1 VATVPS
7 TSTLAPPALLQV
19 VDGRWLRRIVAID
32 LAAAVVGV
40 AMVLLIRVLV
50 VGTDAVLAA
59 AAVVAVAGMVMYSAV
74 GPARGLR
81 SGAVVFR
88 LAVANWVTAL
98 PMSVLAP
105 FSWPL
110 TVPAALIPAVLA
122 ATYTSGLRLWAYVS
136 ASMAVA
142 VTAASLGELRAGRGL
157 DTAVPIWLQQSI
169 LIGWTPVLG
178 VVVALIAHQNSARLH
193 SVLSATMAANRR
205 LDASRRELGRRAA
218 ALRRSR
224 SRIVTATER
233 ARRRIQR
240 DLHDGAQQRLVA
252 LAMRVGALR
261 DDPPTDPEEVRRH
274 LADIGAELRAVQ
286 AELRALAAGMYPAAL
301 AEAGPAAALRAA
313 VDGAPLPVRVRSGLS
328 IRHDPT
334 VEAAVYF
341 CCLEAVQNATKHA
354 GHGARVELEIAATAF
369 GIHFAVVDD
378 GVGFDPDGQPAG
390 LGMDDMHDRIA
401 DVGGWLEI
409 DSSPLRGTIV
419 RGRVPAGADA
429 HPPTAPPGDVSPPA
443 APPTGLASIA
453 ISAADARVSSDDQ
466 IMPTR
471 SDPASP
477 MTSMSN
483 VEVST

>member
-1 VATVPS
+1 MLDTDCAK
-7 TSTLAPPALLQV
+7 LL
-19 VDGRWLRRIVAID
+19 
-32 LAAAVVGV
+32 
-40 AMVLLIRVLV
+40 
-50 VGTDAVLAA
+50 
-59 AAVVAVAGMVMYSAV
+59 
-74 GPARGLR
+74 
-81 SGAVVFR
+81 
-88 LAVANWVTAL
+88 
-98 PMSVLAP
+98 
-105 FSWPL
+105 
-110 TVPAALIPAVLA
+110 
-122 ATYTSGLRLWAYVS
+122 
-136 ASMAVA
+136 
-142 VTAASLGELRAGRGL
+142 GRGRRRF
-157 DTAVPIWLQQSI
+157 QRSI

-193 SVLSATMAANRR
+193 SVLSETLAANRR

-252 LAMRVGALR
+252 LAMRVGVLR
-261 DDPPTDPEEVRRH
+261 DDPPTEPEEVRRH

-313 VDGAPLPVRVRSGLS
+313 VDGAPLLVRVRSGLS

-354 GHGARVELEIAATAF
+354 GPGARVELEIAATAS
-369 GIHFAVVDD
+369 GIYFAVVDD
-378 GVGFDPDGQPAG
+378 GVGFDPDDQPAG

-401 DVGGWLEI
+401 DVGGQLDI

-419 RGRVPAGADA
+419 RGRVPAANA
-429 HPPTAPPGDVSPPA
+429 THLRPRPATSRLSPRRQPGWPR
-443 APPTGLASIA
+443 LR
-453 ISAADARVSSDDQ
+453 SARL
-466 IMPTR
+466 TR
-471 SDPASP
+471 GFRRTTRWCRRDRIRLRRGRA
-477 MTSMSN
+477 
-483 VEVST
+483 